1 MKGKNPMMKKTIIG
15 EKHMTKK
22 LLSILFLA
30 LILAACQPAADSP
43 RQIASYPSGGETS
56 QSYSPPIGV
65 PQTAILVY
73 DANLDLTVW
82 NVEDAANGAMQ
93 KAADY
98 GGYLSSSN
106 TWISNGKTYATLTF
120 ALPAGNYDRALN
132 AFKRLGTVTR
142 EQVSGKLYPS
152 YSGQSGWE
160 YTSYITLNF
169 FQRFETVEWPSLAVS
184 DARPMRTFSAAFG
197 VLVSLLAF
205 LLDVAIW
212 LTVVVG
218 PFVFVAWGV
227 KQVLRGRGEKERGS
241 EVKAKE

>member
-1 MKGKNPMMKKTIIG
+1 MI
-15 EKHMTKK
+15 KK
-22 LLSILFLA
+22 LLPIFFLA

-82 NVEDAANGAMQ
+82 NVEDAANSAMQ

-106 TWISNGKTYATLTF
+106 TWISNSKTYATLTF
-120 ALPAGNYDRALN
+120 ALPAGNFDRALN

-152 YSGQSGWE
+152 YSGQSGWD

-169 FQRFETVEWPSLAVS
+169 FQRFETVEWPSFDVS
-184 DARPMRTFSAAFG
+184 DARPMRTLSAAFA
-197 VLVSLLAF
+197 VLAGLLGF

-218 PFVFVAWGV
+218 PFVFVGWGV
-227 KQVLRGRGEKERGS
+227 KRILRGSGNKEKGS
-241 EVKAKE
+241 EVKAE